1 MAKISHK
8 DDLVIGNNYLPA
20 ANMSACCLYCDCHG
34 VPKLPD
40 VILLHFLLDS
50 LPGDPPTWA
59 TSWNVANRA
68 ENLSL

>member
-8 DDLVIGNNYLPA
+8 DDLVIGNNNFPA

-50 LPGDPPTWA
+50 LPGDPPT
-59 TSWNVANRA
+59 
-68 ENLSL
+68 